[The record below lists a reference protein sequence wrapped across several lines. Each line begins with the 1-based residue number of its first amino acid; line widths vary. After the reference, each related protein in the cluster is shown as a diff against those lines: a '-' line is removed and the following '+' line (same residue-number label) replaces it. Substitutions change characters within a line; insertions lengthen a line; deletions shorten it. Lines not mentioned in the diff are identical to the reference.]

1 MAGMQGRCRLCQWA
15 VRVCLFSASSHSQ
28 RPPLQAAHGTLPL
41 GTKRSKSVFWQ
52 GAVEE
57 AQPAS
62 SSEDEEEEEEER
74 CAEACAGFP
83 LRLPA

>member
-1 MAGMQGRCRLCQWA
+1 MH
-15 VRVCLFSASSHSQ
+15 SSHVDASHV
-28 RPPLQAAHGTLPL
+28 RRHPPPPLQAAHGTLPL
-41 GTKRSKSVFWQ
+41 GTKRSKRVFWQ

-74 CAEACAGFP
+74 CGKALHAAGHTRMHP
-83 LRLPA
+83 ASALLRC